1 MLQIREDKN
10 EKMLYIPMVFML
22 CATLTSLA
30 TSFVTNV
37 SKLMAGTGAMMKEGL
52 QTVIIV
58 PIFVLAVIL
67 VVEGAKTLISLYK
80 KN

>member
-1 MLQIREDKN
+1 
-10 EKMLYIPMVFML
+10 MVFML